1 MSHFIII
8 EGPDFSGKSTQIN
21 MLDIRDLYK
30 DHTVFFTREPGSF
43 LPDSAEACEAIRE
56 QILFGDNTLLE
67 EAKLFAES
75 RYLHTKEIIEILT
88 KYKDVTVISDRYIIS
103 SLAYQGYAQE
113 LGKEKI
119 YELNKASIDLLK
131 DNDITIHC
139 VKFVMPKEEWEH
151 RRDKVKAVRDL
162 DKIEEKDI
170 SKEVYE
176 FFNNDE
182 IFYDWTDGLDMKVY
196 EVNAGNNKE
205 TVYKEFKNII
215 DMIREDLLWH

>member
-75 RYLHTKEIIEILT
+75 RYLHTKEIVEILT

-119 YELNKASIDLLK
+119 YELNKDSIDLLK

-176 FFNNDE
+176 FFNNNE
-182 IFYDWTDGLDMKVY
+182 VFYDWTDELDMRVY
-196 EVNAGNNKE
+196 EVNAENDKE